1 MTGIL
6 SSLEQEF
13 ASRAQ
18 TERDQDIAVLRKLD
32 AEGRGRVE
40 VWPAAQLLGVLT
52 VLFGAA
58 MLYVA
63 FGTGRSSG
71 GEQLGFAAGG
81 VASCAF
87 AVWALLLNARES
99 AFTLTEQGVD
109 VRGVLLPWS
118 SIEDFGVMTNV
129 IYGVSVMTTVSL
141 QHVEGYEPPKL
152 PVSRG
157 KGQSL
162 KDRKTGIYASH
173 LSLFVKPRGMSTDAL
188 AGHIG
193 RLHAGA
199 LAREELRRLE
209 G

>member
-1 MTGIL
+1 MTGIV
-6 SSLEQEF
+6 SSLEREF
-13 ASRAQ
+13 AERAQ
-18 TERDQDIAVLRKLD
+18 TERDQDIAELRKLD
-32 AEGRGRVE
+32 AEGRGSVE
-40 VWPAAQLLGVLT
+40 VRPAALLLGVLT

-63 FGTGRSSG
+63 FGTGRASG

-81 VASCAF
+81 LAFCAF
-87 AVWALLLNARES
+87 AAWAVFLNARQP
-99 AFTLTEQGVD
+99 AFNLTEQGVD

-129 IYGVSVMTTVSL
+129 INGASVMTTVTL
-141 QHVEGYEPPKL
+141 EHVEGYEPPKL
-152 PVSRG
+152 PLSRG

-162 KDRKTGIYASH
+162 KDRETGVYASH
-173 LSLFVKPRGMSTDAL
+173 LSLFVKPRGMSTDEL